1 MDHRLQRFVLTT
13 IFLVAAAFATLQ
25 LAHAQPPATRREVPS
40 LPITFN
46 LVTQTHHDFYRE
58 LRGMLARTSSPPY
71 DPTDVMGRNVLGRRR
86 PEFISVPWRWV
97 MVDVVAPRDA
107 GSHVEMR
114 TTLAI
119 ADDDLYILGFANR
132 TGHWHVMKDFG
143 GLPEPLT
150 KLTIEHSYGDLVGSF
165 QNLHTV
171 PLGRESAVQ
180 AVRTLANYNSAMA
193 EAQLKLPIAK
203 FAIMIS
209 EALRFPFIRNTFSTN
224 WESETFM
231 KPDHVN

>member
-1 MDHRLQRFVLTT
+1 
-13 IFLVAAAFATLQ
+13 
-25 LAHAQPPATRREVPS
+25 
-40 LPITFN
+40 
-46 LVTQTHHDFYRE
+46 
-58 LRGMLARTSSPPY
+58 
-71 DPTDVMGRNVLGRRR
+71 MGRNVLGRRR
-86 PEFISVPWRWV
+86 PAFISVPWRWV

-107 GSHVEMR
+107 GSHVEMMR

-231 KPDHVN
+231 KPDHVKYVVYWGRLSKALVWWKQSGNNWWPRPDSDLGEDFEYINVKTSQDAVKLVDLLIRPASRYS